1 MFYQKDIGH
10 YWVFPG
16 NRQHPASA
24 RDAPGH
30 RQLPKPLGS
39 QEMRPVTLATLAWAG
54 LGVNFKRRGIW
65 SNCVAKY
72 GFIRELGTPD
82 SSIELTIS
90 EIPPFSDTRGWIY
103 FAIYRALSSFSKHGD
118 FLKWGHPQLSS
129 IFLGCSLT
137 KTINVWYHFQETP
150 HFRGDFSWIVG
161 NFLQTYHDR
170 GVYS

>member
-10 YWVFPG
+10 YWDFPG

-90 EIPPFSDTRGWIY
+90 EIPPFSDTSGESTLRSIMLY
-103 FAIYRALSSFSKHGD
+103 LLSQNMEVSLNGGTS
-118 FLKWGHPQLSS
+118 QLSS
-129 IFLGCSLT
+129 IFD
-137 KTINVWYHFQETP
+137 W
-150 HFRGDFSWIVG
+150 DFP
-161 NFLQTYHDR
+161 L
-170 GVYS
+170 